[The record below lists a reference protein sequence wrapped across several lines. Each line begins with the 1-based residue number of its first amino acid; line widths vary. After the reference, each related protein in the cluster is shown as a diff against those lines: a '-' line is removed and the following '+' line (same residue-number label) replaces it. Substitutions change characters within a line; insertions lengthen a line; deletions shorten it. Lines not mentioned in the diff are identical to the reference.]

1 MIEEIIKFIELKNKY
16 IFTTKKSEDKLI
28 CLITLKGALSI
39 ISDTKNIL
47 LQPGYVF
54 FLNENSTIINSS
66 KESYS
71 LFVILQY
78 YENKYYDIRFKKL
91 INDMIVETKKNR
103 FIYRINL
110 DLFFSMK
117 NKLLSIY
124 NQKQDEKIVLL
135 NIESIFID
143 LYMSVIIDKNTK
155 GIFYSGFLSGAPWW
169 LVKACKTLETQK
181 NYKNVHKLLS
191 DLTGKSQEHVIRQM
205 RKYYGMTPSQYIN
218 EIRLL
223 KAKKILTETILPIY
237 DISFQLGFEN
247 PSYFSKIFKQ
257 KYGITPSKYRYGCL
271 K

>member
-91 INDMIVETKKNR
+91 INDMIVETNVLSFSNCIITTSFLDTCFN
-103 FIYRINL
+103 FICCL
-110 DLFFSMK
+110 D
-117 NKLLSIY
+117 
-124 NQKQDEKIVLL
+124 
-135 NIESIFID
+135 
-143 LYMSVIIDKNTK
+143 
-155 GIFYSGFLSGAPWW
+155 P
-169 LVKACKTLETQK
+169 
-181 NYKNVHKLLS
+181 
-191 DLTGKSQEHVIRQM
+191 
-205 RKYYGMTPSQYIN
+205 
-218 EIRLL
+218 
-223 KAKKILTETILPIY
+223 
-237 DISFQLGFEN
+237 
-247 PSYFSKIFKQ
+247 
-257 KYGITPSKYRYGCL
+257 
-271 K
+271 